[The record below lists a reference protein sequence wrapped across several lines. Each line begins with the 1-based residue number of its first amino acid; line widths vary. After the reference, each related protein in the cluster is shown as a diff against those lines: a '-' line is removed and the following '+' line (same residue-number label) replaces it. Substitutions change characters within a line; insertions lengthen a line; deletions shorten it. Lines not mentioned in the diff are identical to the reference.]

1 MIIVIS
7 RCSDMISIQ
16 NNIISFDIQGCQ
28 QCGACGV
35 VCSKSAISFCDLEN
49 GTKNISIDQDKCVK
63 CGRCVNVCPSHRI
76 LHDDAY
82 LENLKETKYYLA
94 YNQNE
99 EIRRASSS
107 GGVCRTLI
115 IESLK
120 NDIVDGVYSLRK
132 LDKYPSAVGEF
143 YTQEDI
149 PDYDDIPNSVYHSI
163 MACTEL
169 GKVHKVKRLMLVGT
183 SCQLYALEKALKG
196 KYDELIKICIFCK
209 QQKTLAST
217 KWLAKA
223 MGVRLPSKQNIST
236 CYRGDGWPGNLRVME
251 AQLPWNRAAGLP
263 FGRRLW
269 SVPGCNICGD
279 PFGIEV
285 GADLSLM
292 DPWEIKKPNK
302 LGETLVCVYTDNGL
316 SMLESIQIIIK
327 EEKTYHEIVPAL
339 GEFDV
344 KCKRL
349 LYPFYKGEKV
359 EKEIEKAG
367 KAEMKQRKQLE
378 WMLES
383 LPQMPF
389 FFYRFLNKIY
399 PKSRNSIIAK
409 YESKCN
415 YKTYTK

>member
-1 MIIVIS
+1 
-7 RCSDMISIQ
+7 MISLK
-16 NNIISFDIQGCQ
+16 NSEISFDIKGCQ
-28 QCGACGV
+28 QCGACGA
-35 VCSKSAISFCDLEN
+35 VCSKSAISFRDLEN
-49 GTKNISIDQDKCVK
+49 GTKEVLVDQKKCVK
-63 CGRCVNVCPSHRI
+63 CLRCVSVCPSNRV
-76 LHDDAY
+76 LHDGTY
-82 LENLKETKYYLA
+82 MEKLKDVNYYLA

-143 YTQEDI
+143 YTQESI

-163 MACTEL
+163 MACSEL
-169 GKVHKVKRLMLVGT
+169 RKVHRVKRLMLVGT

-196 KYDELIKICIFCK
+196 KFDNLYKVCIFCK
-209 QQKTLAST
+209 QQKTLDST
-217 KWLAKA
+217 RWLAKA
-223 MGVRLPSKQNIST
+223 MGVKQPSKHNLST
-236 CYRGDGWPGNLRVME
+236 RYRGDGWPGVLKVME
-251 AQLPWNRAAGLP
+251 RSLPWNIAAGFP

-269 SVPGCNICGD
+269 TLPGCDICGD

-285 GADLSLM
+285 GADLCLM
-292 DPWEIKKPNK
+292 DPWDIREPND
-302 LGETLVCVYTDNGL
+302 LGETLVSVYTEKGL
-316 SMLESIQIIIK
+316 SILESIQSIIK
-327 EEKTYHEIVPAL
+327 EKKTYCEIAPAL

-349 LYPFYKGEKV
+349 LQPFFKGEKV
-359 EKEIEKAG
+359 EKEIEEAG
-367 KAEMKQRKQLE
+367 LAETKQRRQLE

-389 FFYRFLNKIY
+389 IFYRFLNKVY

-409 YESKCN
+409 YDSECN
-415 YKTYTK
+415 NKTYTK